1 MWVCETKACVTRR
14 SSRADNAV
22 TSPRSNSSARR
33 PKRKSMNSAGS
44 EKGSLTSRGCTS
56 QVMSSPFSFDRR
68 KHAAGCGIVRAKGLG
83 EGTLYTLFDGR
94 ADAEN
99 AAAAPRGYFVYIRRS
114 PSSFRT
120 PLAGLGKFD
129 DSLGDLYASRLSHA
143 AAAIGHVHG
152 TNDVD
157 AAFAVRPTFRSAECL
172 TECSAAPRADDP
184 SGRPQPGKPTANV
197 ITATTSAPKPK
208 RSNLHRS
215 SRA

>member
-1 MWVCETKACVTRR
+1 MPPGAASCEPKALWRELSTRYLM
-14 SSRADNAV
+14 V
-22 TSPRSNSSARR
+22 EQTPKMPPRRRGVLCLHAPLAKFLQDAARR
-33 PKRKSMNSAGS
+33 
-44 EKGSLTSRGCTS
+44 
-56 QVMSSPFSFDRR
+56 
-68 KHAAGCGIVRAKGLG
+68 
-83 EGTLYTLFDGR
+83 
-94 ADAEN
+94 
-99 AAAAPRGYFVYIRRS
+99 
-114 PSSFRT
+114 
-120 PLAGLGKFD
+120 LGKFD

-157 AAFAVRPTFRSAECL
+157 AAFAVRPTLRSAECL

>member
-1 MWVCETKACVTRR
+1 MPPGAASCEPKALWRELSTRYLMVEQTTKMPPRR
-14 SSRADNAV
+14 
-22 TSPRSNSSARR
+22 
-33 PKRKSMNSAGS
+33 
-44 EKGSLTSRGCTS
+44 RG
-56 QVMSSPFSFDRR
+56 
-68 KHAAGCGIVRAKGLG
+68 
-83 EGTLYTLFDGR
+83 GTLSTS
-94 ADAEN
+94 
-99 AAAAPRGYFVYIRRS
+99 AARQVPSGRRS
-114 PSSFRT
+114 PAF
-120 PLAGLGKFD
+120 GKFD

-157 AAFAVRPTFRSAECL
+157 AAFAVRPTLRSAECL